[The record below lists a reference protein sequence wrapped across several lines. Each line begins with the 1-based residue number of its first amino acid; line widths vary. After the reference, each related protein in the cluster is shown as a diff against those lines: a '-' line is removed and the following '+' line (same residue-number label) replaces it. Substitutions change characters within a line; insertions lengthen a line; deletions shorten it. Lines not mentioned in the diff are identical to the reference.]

1 MFEIFVLIVFVFWV
15 LAKFIEVQTLVEI
28 SRKLTKV
35 DEKEEKPKRVHSN
48 VAKAAYNSPLK
59 TYKEYD
65 RYKDKKTGL
74 YEPVKPNGRGI
85 KIKGDDEE

>member
-1 MFEIFVLIVFVFWV
+1 MFETFVL
-15 LAKFIEVQTLVEI
+15 LLFIFLLVARYIEIKTLVEI
-28 SRKLTKV
+28 SRKMNKNE
-35 DEKEEKPKRVHSN
+35 EKEEKPKRVHSN

-74 YEPVKPNGRGI
+74 YEPLKPNGRGI
-85 KIKGDDEE
+85 KIKEDDEK